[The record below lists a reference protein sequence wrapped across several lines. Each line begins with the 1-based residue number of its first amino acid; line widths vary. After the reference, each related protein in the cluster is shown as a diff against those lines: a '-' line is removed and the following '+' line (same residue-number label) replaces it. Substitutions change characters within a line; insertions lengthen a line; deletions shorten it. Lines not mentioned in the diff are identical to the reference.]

1 MADEPLYVEVV
12 CADGRVWEG
21 EATQVTARTTEGD
34 VGILAR
40 HEPFLAALVPGA
52 VEVITVQGEREIM
65 AVDGGFVSVADN
77 RVSVIAQYA
86 KIAQE
91 ISLEGAEKELREAEK
106 ALNEGE
112 TDEATRRHFNR
123 ASAQVKAAQK
133 AHDQAH

>member
-1 MADEPLYVEVV
+1 MADVLRVEVV
-12 CADGRVWEG
+12 SALGITWEG
-21 EATQVTARTTEGD
+21 DALSVIARTTEGD
-34 VGILAR
+34 LGVLPN
-40 HEPFLAALVPGA
+40 HEPFLAALVPCAAEILTADGNR
-52 VEVITVQGEREIM
+52 EVIAI
-65 AVDGGFVSVADN
+65 DGGFVSVADN

-133 AHDQAH
+133 AHGQAH